1 MYRRQVLRYI
11 GGKNA
16 CDLDSKGHTLLQGG
30 PNQAVVLVHFSRLL
44 QKHISKIGR
53 GFPVHADEVI
63 DQWLEANALEYFRGA
78 NVKGV
83 GSHG

>member
-1 MYRRQVLRYI
+1 MYRRQVLRYV

-16 CDLDSKGHTLLQGG
+16 CDLDSKGRTLLPGG

-53 GFPVHADEVI
+53 GFPVHADEII
-63 DQWLEANALEYFRGA
+63 DQ
-78 NVKGV
+78 
-83 GSHG
+83 